1 MAAALLERNRFD
13 GDHGSSCDRGGDS
26 YRLFESRP
34 FSGGGDDSLVVV
46 VIIAASTA
54 VASITAMVRSETRQ

>member
-1 MAAALLERNRFD
+1 MAALLEHNRFD
-13 GDHGSSCDRGGDS
+13 GDRGGSCDRGGGF

-46 VIIAASTA
+46 VVIAASTA
-54 VASITAMVRSETRQ
+54 IASTMAMVRSETRQ